1 MSTANREIQFQG
13 EYNGVEVDLRVDGGA
28 IESAGVSYDHAI
40 GLVLKYYAARQVASA
55 IRTWE
60 QKVKEAG
67 ADVDKLFKLG
77 NRPEFEQGKFIA
89 WLRAERSGGEPNE
102 EDKAFGKK
110 AESVFAKITGAAEER
125 SKFLE
130 VGAKLAAAKSGFS
143 LPDYAADVAYN
154 DADFWAKQHRRWR
167 LLKVNLADLL

>member
-1 MSTANREIQFQG
+1 MSTANREIQFSG

-28 IESAGVSYDHAI
+28 IEAAGVSYDHAI

-60 QKVKEAG
+60 QKVKEAEG
-67 ADVDKLFKLG
+67 DGDKLAKLG
-77 NRPEFEQGKFIA
+77 SRPEFEQGKFIA
-89 WLRAERSGGEPNE
+89 WLKSERSGGEPNE

-110 AESVFAKITGAAEER
+110 AESVFAKITGATAEK
-125 SKFLE
+125 SKYLE

-143 LPDYAADVAYN
+143 LPEYDGEVAYN

-167 LLKVNLADLL
+167 LFKVKLADLL